1 MDEYKEVR
9 TEHHEVGQRQRVT
22 TFKAT
27 QLIWLVFGLLEA
39 AIALRVLFKLIAVN
53 PANPF
58 ASFLYAVTDLFLW
71 PFATLVGSPS
81 VNGSVL
87 EISSVIA
94 MIIYALIAW
103 ALERLVYVL
112 FYRPRGT
119 VRTRQVVEE
128 HSHPTVEEEHIH
140 HHHHEDDV

>member
-9 TEHHEVGQRQRVT
+9 TEHHEVGQKQRVT
-22 TFKAT
+22 TFKVT

-53 PANPF
+53 PGNPF
-58 ASFLYAVTDLFLW
+58 AAFLYAVTDLFLW

-87 EISSVIA
+87 EISSLIA
-94 MIIYALIAW
+94 MLIYALIAW
-103 ALERLVYVL
+103 ALERIVYVL
-112 FYRPRGT
+112 FYRPRGV
-119 VRTRQVVEE
+119 VRTRQVVQE
-128 HSHPTVEEEHIH
+128 HSHPAVEEEHIH
-140 HHHHEDDV
+140 HTHEDDV

>member
-9 TEHHEVGQRQRVT
+9 TEHLEVGQKQRVT
-22 TFKAT
+22 TFKVT

-53 PANPF
+53 PGNPF
-58 ASFLYAVTDLFLW
+58 AAFLYAVTDLFLW

-87 EISSVIA
+87 EISSLIA
-94 MIIYALIAW
+94 MLIYALIAW
-103 ALERLVYVL
+103 ALERIVYVL
-112 FYRPRGT
+112 FYRPRGV
-119 VRTRQVVEE
+119 VRTRQVVQE
-128 HSHPTVEEEHIH
+128 HSHPAVEEEHIH
-140 HHHHEDDV
+140 HTHEDDV